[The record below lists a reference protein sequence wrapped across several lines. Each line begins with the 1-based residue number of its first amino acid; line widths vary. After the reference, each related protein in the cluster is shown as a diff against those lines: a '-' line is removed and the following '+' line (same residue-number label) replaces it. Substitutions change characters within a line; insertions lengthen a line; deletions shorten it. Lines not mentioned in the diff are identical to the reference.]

1 MKSITELR
9 LTFNVKM
16 YSHTR
21 GRELPGDYNHALLAE
36 LFHFLSK
43 RWAQMGG
50 DHIKLVHKA
59 LKSFITALSEH
70 ITDEQRISLEIK
82 RQVNERLMTQMN
94 RAEKELQI
102 LIEDEHQQPITYNH
116 YYTDNVQKARQD
128 ASRIFI
134 NNIVKDTAG
143 DDTKNSKKNS
153 IDVERLVN
161 ALQKHVNVD
170 MDEQACA
177 EVRAGLDAYYKVSK
191 QLLSS
196 CRDRLICR
204 RLRARRSSTMS
215 ASKSSNDIFFAPY
228 PHYSHPKRWLHMMK
242 RV

>member
-1 MKSITELR
+1 MKLNNELR
-9 LTFNVKM
+9 LTFSVKM

-21 GRELPGDYNHALLAE
+21 GRELPGNYNHGLLAE
-36 LFHFLSK
+36 LFHFQSK
-43 RWAQMGG
+43 RWRQIGG
-50 DHIKLVHKA
+50 DHIKLIHKA

-70 ITDEQRISLEIK
+70 ITDEERISLEIK
-82 RQVNERLMTQMN
+82 RQVNERLTTQLN

-128 ASRIFI
+128 ASRNLI

-161 ALQKHVNVD
+161 ALHKHVNAN

-177 EVRAGLDAYYKVSK
+177 EVRADLDAYYKVPK
-191 QLLSS
+191 RQSS
-196 CRDRLICR
+196 PCGRKLIRCRSRSR
-204 RLRARRSSTMS
+204 HSSTMC
-215 ASKSSNDIFFAPY
+215 ANKSSNDTFFA
-228 PHYSHPKRWLHMMK
+228 HSQRSFRLKQ
-242 RV
+242 

>member
-1 MKSITELR
+1 
-9 LTFNVKM
+9 
-16 YSHTR
+16 
-21 GRELPGDYNHALLAE
+21 
-36 LFHFLSK
+36 
-43 RWAQMGG
+43 MGG

>member
-1 MKSITELR
+1 
-9 LTFNVKM
+9 
-16 YSHTR
+16 
-21 GRELPGDYNHALLAE
+21 
-36 LFHFLSK
+36 
-43 RWAQMGG
+43 MGG

-59 LKSFITALSEH
+59 LKSFIIALSEH
-70 ITDEQRISLEIK
+70 ITDEERISLEIK
-82 RQVNERLMTQMN
+82 RQVNERLTTQMN

-102 LIEDEHQQPITYNH
+102 LIEDEHQQPITYSH

-128 ASRIFI
+128 ASRILI
-134 NNIVKDTAG
+134 NNTVKDTAG
-143 DDTKNSKKNS
+143 DDTKNSEKNS
-153 IDVERLVN
+153 IDVERPVN

-177 EVRAGLDAYYKVSK
+177 EVRAGLDAYYKVLK
-191 QLLSS
+191 QRLSS

-215 ASKSSNDIFFAPY
+215 ANKSSNDIFFAHCPRS
-228 PHYSHPKRWLHMMK
+228 SHPRRWLHMTK

>member
-1 MKSITELR
+1 
-9 LTFNVKM
+9 M

-21 GRELPGDYNHALLAE
+21 GRELPGNYNHALLAE
-36 LFHFLSK
+36 LFHFQSK
-43 RWAQMGG
+43 RWAQMGS

-70 ITDEQRISLEIK
+70 ITDEERISLEIK
-82 RQVNERLMTQMN
+82 RQVNERLTTQMN

-128 ASRIFI
+128 ASRILI

-153 IDVERLVN
+153 IDLERLVN

-177 EVRAGLDAYYKVSK
+177 EVRAGLDAYYKVPK
-191 QLLSS
+191 QRLSS
-196 CRDRLICR
+196 YGGKLIRC
-204 RLRARRSSTMS
+204 RLRVRRSSTMS
-215 ASKSSNDIFFAPY
+215 ANKSSNDIFFAPY
-228 PHYSHPKRWLHMMK
+228 PHSSYPKRWLHMTK

>member
-1 MKSITELR
+1 
-9 LTFNVKM
+9 M
-16 YSHTR
+16 YTHTR
-21 GRELPGDYNHALLAE
+21 GRELPGNYNHALLAE
-36 LFHFLSK
+36 LFHFQSK
-43 RWAQMGG
+43 RWRHIAG

-59 LKSFITALSEH
+59 LKSFIIALSEH
-70 ITDEQRISLEIK
+70 ITDEERICREIK
-82 RQVNERLMTQMN
+82 KQVNERLTTQMN
-94 RAEKELQI
+94 QAEKELQI

-128 ASRIFI
+128 ASRILI

-143 DDTKNSKKNS
+143 DDAKNSKKDS

-191 QLLSS
+191 QRLTS
-196 CRDRLICR
+196 CRRKLIRL
-204 RLRARRSSTMS
+204 
-215 ASKSSNDIFFAPY
+215 
-228 PHYSHPKRWLHMMK
+228 
-242 RV
+242 

>member
-1 MKSITELR
+1 
-9 LTFNVKM
+9 
-16 YSHTR
+16 
-21 GRELPGDYNHALLAE
+21 
-36 LFHFLSK
+36 
-43 RWAQMGG
+43 MGG

-70 ITDEQRISLEIK
+70 ITDEERISLEIK
-82 RQVNERLMTQMN
+82 KQVNERLTTQMN

-102 LIEDEHQQPITYNH
+102 LIKDEHQQPITYSH

-128 ASRIFI
+128 ASRILI

-143 DDTKNSKKNS
+143 DDTKNSEKNS
-153 IDVERLVN
+153 IDVERPVN

-170 MDEQACA
+170 MDEQAYA
-177 EVRAGLDAYYKVSK
+177 EVRAGLDAYYKVLK
-191 QLLSS
+191 QRLSS
-196 CRDRLICR
+196 CRDRPICR

-215 ASKSSNDIFFAPY
+215 ANKSSNDIFFAHCPRS
-228 PHYSHPKRWLHMMK
+228 SHPRRWLHMTK